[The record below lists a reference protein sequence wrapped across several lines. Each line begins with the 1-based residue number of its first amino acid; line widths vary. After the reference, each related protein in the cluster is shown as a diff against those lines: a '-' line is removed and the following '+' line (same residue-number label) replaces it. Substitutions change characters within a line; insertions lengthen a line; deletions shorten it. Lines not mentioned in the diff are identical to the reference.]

1 MKNKP
6 FETILYSTVGV
17 LAMALLLIAFNVV
30 AGATKQR
37 MDLTREKAYTL
48 SSGTRAILRSM
59 LASRPAFRPPHIM
72 AHGREIEAALRGY
85 ADCAGDLRSN
95 GCPARIRAPSAMLP
109 HISK

>member
-17 LAMALLLIAFNVV
+17 LAMAPLLIAFNVV

-48 SSGTRAILRSM
+48 SSGTRAILRKLDTPVKIRFYSSQGQNASPEIVYLKAYGKRVEDL
-59 LASRPAFRPPHIM
+59 LAEYKQA
-72 AHGREIEAALRGY
+72 
-85 ADCAGDLRSN
+85 
-95 GCPARIRAPSAMLP
+95 
-109 HISK
+109 